1 MRVIKLGST
10 FIVKDNS
17 IIDMKD
23 GEYEMNLIPLVYS
36 CAVAVNEKKE
46 IIHIC
51 NQESFEKEKGKEK
64 LLLFKTNS
72 ITANDI
78 LSKWIKDNIDNP
90 VFKDLFELNKFSYL
104 VVNSDVVD
112 VEAIDVSKPVILNFR
127 QKKYGEIDKSSEMAQ
142 RITAHL
148 KATMPDIS
156 IKIIV
161 TDPTYDL
168 IKLDDQGIEK
178 LGLIRKD
185 KVDEVVNSI
194 LENAL
199 NEMKEQINN
208 TTEENS
214 ENK

>member
-17 IIDMKD
+17 ISDMKD

-46 IIHIC
+46 IVHIC
-51 NQESFEKEKGKEK
+51 SHESFENEKEKEK

-72 ITANDI
+72 TEANNV
-78 LSKWIKDNIDNP
+78 LSKWINDNVDNP
-90 VFKDLFELNKFSYL
+90 VFKDLFKLNKFSYL
-104 VVNSDVVD
+104 VVNADEVD
-112 VEAIDVSKPVILNFR
+112 VEAIDVSKPVILNFH
-127 QKKYGEIDKSSEMAQ
+127 QKEYEISRGTEMAQ

-161 TDPTYDL
+161 TDSTYDL
-168 IKLDDQGIEK
+168 IKLDDQGLEK

-208 TTEENS
+208 TIE
-214 ENK
+214 KKF

>member
-17 IIDMKD
+17 ISDMKD

-46 IIHIC
+46 IVHIC
-51 NQESFEKEKGKEK
+51 SHESFEKEKGKEK

-72 ITANDI
+72 ITANDL

-104 VVNSDVVD
+104 VVNSDAVD
-112 VEAIDVSKPVILNFR
+112 VEEIDVSKPVILNFR
-127 QKKYGEIDKSSEMAQ
+127 QKEYEISRGTEMAQ

-161 TDPTYDL
+161 TDSTYDL
-168 IKLDDQGIEK
+168 TKLDDQGLEK

-208 TTEENS
+208 TIEKNS